1 MHPGGARARPRL
13 GMALYGDL
21 TFDSRVRRE
30 ARSLA
35 LAGFDVVIACLAS
48 ESTSDDLPS
57 NVSVVVQPIARSSA
71 QPGALNPFR
80 APRRRRVSSLVR
92 GAGWFVG
99 YSRALRS
106 WGRSAT
112 AACGHVDAWHAHDL
126 TGLVALAP
134 RLGSGVPIVYDVHD
148 LLLESGTALKLPSPA
163 RSVLRRYEGHLVSD
177 VAAVVTVN
185 RGLADVLQRRYRPR
199 RIEIL
204 HNYPD
209 RWTPPLPRP
218 RLLRDAAGIPDGAPI
233 ILSHG
238 LLGPGRGI
246 EQLMHAILLP
256 GLGSAH
262 VVLMGFGTARG
273 EYAAAAD
280 RLDLR
285 HRVHVL
291 DAVPPSDL
299 LRWVSSADVGA
310 VLHPVTQLNDHNKTP
325 NKLFECI
332 AAGTPVI
339 ASDVP
344 LMRDFVVDDPAGVL
358 GVVCDP
364 SNIEDI
370 ASALRSILDLDPSAM
385 ETLRARCINAAQSH
399 LNWQAEVG
407 RLTSLYQELVG
418 DPA

>member
-1 MHPGGARARPRL
+1 MHIGGASARPRL
-13 GMALYGDL
+13 GMVLYGDL

-48 ESTSDDLPS
+48 ESMSDDLPP
-57 NVSVVVQPIARSSA
+57 NVSVVIEPIARASA

-80 APRRRRVSSLVR
+80 APRRRRATSFVR
-92 GAGWFVG
+92 GASWLVG
-99 YSRALRS
+99 YGRSLRS

-112 AACGHVDAWHAHDL
+112 AACGRVDAWHAHDL
-126 TGLVALAP
+126 TGLIALAP

-148 LLLESGTALKLPSPA
+148 LLLESGTALRLPSPA
-163 RSVLRRYEGHLVSD
+163 RRVLQRYEGHLVAD

-185 RGLADVLQRRYRPR
+185 RGLAEILQRRYGPR

-238 LLGPGRGI
+238 VLGPGRGI

-262 VVLMGFGTARG
+262 LVLMGFGTARG
-273 EYAAAAD
+273 EYAATAD
-280 RLDLR
+280 RLGLG

-299 LRWVSSADVGA
+299 LRWVASADVGA
-310 VLHPVTQLNDHNKTP
+310 VLHPGTKLNDHNKTP

-339 ASDVP
+339 ASDWP
-344 LMRDFVVDDPAGVL
+344 LMRDFVVDDPTGVL
-358 GVVCDP
+358 GTVCDP
-364 SNIEDI
+364 SNIEGI
-370 ASALRSILDLDPSAM
+370 ASALRQILGLDPSAV
-385 ETLRARCINAAQSH
+385 ESLRARCITAAQSH

-407 RLTSLYQELVG
+407 RLTGLYQELVG